1 MAVLCGMTTI
11 QYLARSAR
19 LSVWLSKWACPKM
32 TSGQSNW
39 HKAHRRRKRMVQC
52 YSTGDGNVS
61 SHEGTLAPPGEYDWI
76 VHPSA
81 HSSPQPKWLIDRF
94 SHFCT
99 AHSSVVGHAGHV
111 LYPNNCPIAWGIW
124 APSNTCFLGPTR
136 HHNPPASRSAQLF
149 FGRPFLKWFALRYR
163 TVVLSVRL
171 SVCPVCDFGA
181 LGPNGWMDQDETLH
195 AGRLR
200 PRPHCVRWLPPRKR
214 AQSPHT

>member
-1 MAVLCGMTTI
+1 MAVLCEMTTI

-39 HKAHRRRKRMVQC
+39 HKAHRRRKQMVQC

-81 HSSPQPKWLIDRF
+81 HLSPQPKRLIDRF

-99 AHSSVVGHAGHV
+99 AHGSVVGHAGHV

-124 APSNTCFLGPTR
+124 APPDTITHWHLD
-136 HHNPPASRSAQLF
+136 
-149 FGRPFLKWFALRYR
+149 
-163 TVVLSVRL
+163 RL
-171 SVCPVCDFGA
+171 SCFWATVCKTVRPMLSDRCPVCASVCLSCLWRWCTGA
-181 LGPNGWMDQDETLH
+181 K
-195 AGRLR
+195 RLDGS
-200 PRPHCVRWLPPRKR
+200 RWNFARR
-214 AQSPHT
+214 